1 MNKKIIPLI
10 LAGTAAL
17 TACKEGQL
25 SSAGGSSDTLA
36 TVVSKEDAIASV
48 NGKYI
53 SKKALETLE
62 KEISQRSRGQ
72 SFPKEKLVDEL
83 VQRELLIQD
92 AVSKQLEKTPDFAE
106 KIATIKK
113 SLLSQAAIQEYLKA
127 NPVTDEELKAEY
139 DKNVGKSG
147 EEYKARHIL
156 VKTEDEAKKIIAKLA
171 KGADFAKLAE
181 KESTGPSGPK
191 GGDLGWFASGQMVPP
206 FSEAVIALKD
216 KEFTKEPVKTQFGWH
231 VILREEARAQT
242 PPPFETVK
250 EQISPMLQRKK
261 MQTYLDGLRAK
272 AQVDIFAEP
281 AAPATPPTA
290 APAIQPNATTTA
302 PPTAGQAAGKAVENT
317 GKAVTETANQA
328 KEIVKGKAVEA
339 GSKAVE
345 AGKGAL
351 EAVTK

>member
-25 SSAGGSSDTLA
+25 SSSDTLA
-36 TVVSKEDAIASV
+36 SVVSKEDAIASV

-53 SKKALETLE
+53 SKKSLETLE
-62 KEISQRSRGQ
+62 KEIKQRSRGQ
-72 SFPKEKLVDEL
+72 SFPKEKLIDEL
-83 VQRELLIQD
+83 IQRELLIQD
-92 AVSKQLEKTPDFAE
+92 AVAKQLEKTPEFAE
-106 KIATIKK
+106 KIATVKK

-139 DKNVGKSG
+139 DKNMGKAG
-147 EEYKARHIL
+147 DEYKARHIL
-156 VKTEDEAKKIIAKLA
+156 VKTEDEAKKIIAKLT
-171 KGADFAKLAE
+171 KGSDFAELAK

-250 EQISPMLQRKK
+250 GQISPMLQRQK
-261 MQTYLDGLRAK
+261 MQTFLEGLRSK
-272 AQVDIFAEP
+272 AEIDIFTEP
-281 AAPATPPTA
+281 AEVAVEKPSITAPAATA
-290 APAIQPNATTTA
+290 T
-302 PPTAGQAAGKAVENT
+302 GQAVEKAAENTSKAVE
-317 GKAVTETANQA
+317 AVAEKANQA
-328 KEIVKGKAVEA
+328 KEIVKDKAAEA

-345 AGKGAL
+345 AGKEAL

>member
-25 SSAGGSSDTLA
+25 SSAGDSSDTLA

-48 NGKYI
+48 NGQYI
-53 SKKALETLE
+53 SKQALETLE

-72 SFPKEKLVDEL
+72 TFPKEKLVDEL

-92 AVSKQLEKTPDFAE
+92 AVAKQLEKTPDFAE
-106 KIATIKK
+106 KLATIKK
-113 SLLSQAAIQEYLKA
+113 SLLSQAAIQEYIKA

-147 EEYKARHIL
+147 EEYKARQIL
-156 VKTEDEAKKIIAKLA
+156 VRTEAEAKKIIAKLA
-171 KGADFAKLAE
+171 KGSDFAELAK

-250 EQISPMLQRKK
+250 EQISPMLQRQK
-261 MQTYLDGLRAK
+261 MQTYLEGLRAK
-272 AQVDIFAEP
+272 AKVDIFTEP
-281 AAPATPPTA
+281 AAPV
-290 APAIQPNATTTA
+290 PATTA
-302 PPTAGQAAGKAVENT
+302 PAAQSNTSATPTAGQAAENT
-317 GKAVTETANQA
+317 GKAVAETANQA
-328 KEIVKGKAVEA
+328 KEIVKEKAVEA
-339 GSKAVE
+339 GNKAVE
-345 AGKGAL
+345 TGKEAL